1 MTSTYFKNKKLFL
14 GQCGTDLNRR
24 EWKCLST
31 SQCISRTML
40 CDNQYQCQDLSDESI
55 CSHYFDCISSTYY
68 NSNSYYN
75 YNLVLSFSQSC
86 IPSLLVCDGIPDCY
100 NHADE
105 QHCSNV
111 FWNIMHFYKDF

>member
-1 MTSTYFKNKKLFL
+1 
-14 GQCGTDLNRR
+14 
-24 EWKCLST
+24 
-31 SQCISRTML
+31 ML

-55 CSHYFDCISSTYY
+55 CSHYFDCNTSTYY

-75 YNLVLSFSQSC
+75 YNLLSFSESC

-111 FWNIMHFYKDF
+111 F